1 MKIALCDDDEKELSN
16 IRSLLDSY
24 QKTHNIPFTY
34 QEYHSSCELALQASK
49 EQFDIYLLDIL
60 MPHMTG
66 MQLAREIRTFDHAAD
81 IIFLT
86 TSSDFAVESY
96 TVKATNYLM
105 KPVSSNAFFAA
116 MDDILRAKTQEQGHF
131 LVLKSRIGVHKVPL
145 SELIY
150 VEAQNRKVIYY
161 TSGRE
166 QIVCTELFSSVCDS
180 LLQHREFYSGAPLV
194 PCKYE
199 LYPLNRHNG
208 YVSSQRH
215 KRSACT
221 AQGCRYQK
229 TLSRFSDGGM
239 IMPEL
244 SSVFS
249 LVNYAFVLFFGIVA
263 ALYFADI
270 GFCDHKRVYVLTLFF
285 FGIAQLLFYLIMGE
299 SVLYKC
305 YPFLIHLPLILLIF
319 LRFHR
324 NLSISAISVLSAYLL
339 CTPRKWFGTFV
350 AFFFD
355 RNPVV
360 SYIASI
366 IITIPLLVLVIR
378 FVSPYIIR
386 LKYESRTTLLL
397 FFLLPLVYYVLEY
410 TFTVYTDL
418 LYTGGA
424 VVIDFMDS
432 FLVVS
437 FFILSVLSLKFSS
450 EKNKAERENILL
462 TTAATQ
468 AQKEISQLSSS
479 RQPFTGMTCGI
490 I

>member
-1 MKIALCDDDEKELSN
+1 
-16 IRSLLDSY
+16 
-24 QKTHNIPFTY
+24 
-34 QEYHSSCELALQASK
+34 
-49 EQFDIYLLDIL
+49 
-60 MPHMTG
+60 
-66 MQLAREIRTFDHAAD
+66 
-81 IIFLT
+81 
-86 TSSDFAVESY
+86 
-96 TVKATNYLM
+96 
-105 KPVSSNAFFAA
+105 
-116 MDDILRAKTQEQGHF
+116 
-131 LVLKSRIGVHKVPL
+131 
-145 SELIY
+145 
-150 VEAQNRKVIYY
+150 
-161 TSGRE
+161 
-166 QIVCTELFSSVCDS
+166 
-180 LLQHREFYSGAPLV
+180 
-194 PCKYE
+194 
-199 LYPLNRHNG
+199 
-208 YVSSQRH
+208 
-215 KRSACT
+215 
-221 AQGCRYQK
+221 
-229 TLSRFSDGGM
+229 M

-324 NLSISAISVLSAYLL
+324 NLSISVIAVLSAYLL

-360 SYIASI
+360 SNIASI

-468 AQKEISQLSSS
+468 AQKEISQLSAFQQQAAISS
-479 RQPFTGMTCGI
+479 AKATLKNAEINYNRTAALVEAGAVAAARAASTMEKERSMPSTPHTARKTSTEAVRDSSTVITITRGPFFFSTERRKNSPVLKAMKARAISERKSVWEMKEAGTVFRQKGPI
-490 I
+490 RIPARI

>member
-1 MKIALCDDDEKELSN
+1 
-16 IRSLLDSY
+16 
-24 QKTHNIPFTY
+24 
-34 QEYHSSCELALQASK
+34 
-49 EQFDIYLLDIL
+49 
-60 MPHMTG
+60 
-66 MQLAREIRTFDHAAD
+66 
-81 IIFLT
+81 
-86 TSSDFAVESY
+86 
-96 TVKATNYLM
+96 
-105 KPVSSNAFFAA
+105 
-116 MDDILRAKTQEQGHF
+116 
-131 LVLKSRIGVHKVPL
+131 
-145 SELIY
+145 
-150 VEAQNRKVIYY
+150 
-161 TSGRE
+161 
-166 QIVCTELFSSVCDS
+166 
-180 LLQHREFYSGAPLV
+180 
-194 PCKYE
+194 
-199 LYPLNRHNG
+199 
-208 YVSSQRH
+208 
-215 KRSACT
+215 
-221 AQGCRYQK
+221 
-229 TLSRFSDGGM
+229 
-239 IMPEL
+239 
-244 SSVFS
+244 
-249 LVNYAFVLFFGIVA
+249 
-263 ALYFADI
+263 
-270 GFCDHKRVYVLTLFF
+270 
-285 FGIAQLLFYLIMGE
+285 MGE

-437 FFILSVLSLKFSS
+437 FFILSVISLKFSS

-468 AQKEISQLSSS
+468 AQKEISQLSAFQQQAAIYRHDLRHHMNFIQSCLDQNNPKEAASYIHEICTNLEHSS
-479 RQPFTGMTCGI
+479 VIRYCVNESVNLIVSSYANQAAVNHIPMQISITATEFSRFQITDLCSLFANALENALHACQQMNPQSQRYISLKVYEKNTQLCIQIKNSYEQPVVFADDIPISHSVNHGI
-490 I
+490 GVQSMISVVEKYHGVYGFFADHGEFRFQASM